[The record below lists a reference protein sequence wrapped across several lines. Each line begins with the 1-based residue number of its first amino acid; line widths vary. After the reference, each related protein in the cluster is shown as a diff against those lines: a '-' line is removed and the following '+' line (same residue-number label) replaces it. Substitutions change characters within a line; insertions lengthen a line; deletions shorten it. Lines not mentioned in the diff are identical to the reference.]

1 MMFSELD
8 IELEILRMEQEW
20 ALHGA
25 SRIDRGDA
33 GTKPSGAYAPA
44 GSVEQPIQGRWYADF
59 LLEWSR
65 SL

>member
-20 ALHGA
+20 AL
-25 SRIDRGDA
+25 RDTTRTDRDRA
-33 GTKPSGAYAPA
+33 ENLRSGSPA
-44 GSVEQPIQGRWYADF
+44 GALAEQPIKGRWYADF